1 MLPRGG
7 PLQSQVAAV
16 LRLLPFAQDL
26 QPGGRVHRVTEC
38 RASRD
43 YTLWLKFD
51 DGQEGSVFLGDLL
64 EAGAFSA
71 WRDVDQFC
79 RVVVDRKAAT
89 VVWDGGIQLDPDILY
104 QDLMS
109 RKAGKEFN
117 SPRLSSE
124 VE

>member
-1 MLPRGG
+1 
-7 PLQSQVAAV
+7 
-16 LRLLPFAQDL
+16 
-26 QPGGRVHRVTEC
+26 VHRVTEC

-64 EAGAFSA
+64 EVGAFSA

-89 VVWDGGIQLDPDILY
+89 VVWDGGIQLDPNILY

-109 RKAGKEFN
+109 SKVAKEFN
-117 SPRLSSE
+117 SPGFSPE

>member
-1 MLPRGG
+1 M
-7 PLQSQVAAV
+7 
-16 LRLLPFAQDL
+16 
-26 QPGGRVHRVTEC
+26 HRVTEC

-64 EAGAFSA
+64 GVVAFSA

-79 RVVVDRKAAT
+79 RAAVDQEAAT
-89 VVWDGGIQLDPDILY
+89 VVWGGGIRLDPDILY

-109 RKAGKEFN
+109 RKAVKEFN
-117 SPRLSSE
+117 SPGLSSE
-124 VE
+124 VG

>member
-1 MLPRGG
+1 
-7 PLQSQVAAV
+7 
-16 LRLLPFAQDL
+16 
-26 QPGGRVHRVTEC
+26 VHRVTEC

-64 EAGAFSA
+64 ELGTFSA

-104 QDLMS
+104 QDLTS
-109 RKAGKEFN
+109 SKAAKEFN
-117 SPRLSSE
+117 SPGFSSE

>member
-1 MLPRGG
+1 M
-7 PLQSQVAAV
+7 
-16 LRLLPFAQDL
+16 
-26 QPGGRVHRVTEC
+26 HRVTEC

-64 EAGAFSA
+64 ELGTFSA

-104 QDLMS
+104 QDLTS
-109 RKAGKEFN
+109 SKAAKEFN
-117 SPRLSSE
+117 SPGLSSE